1 MPGINYTFCF
11 PFQSADFYDEI
22 EIADFDAADRKD
34 LMQMMR
40 GADVASFV
48 VPDGGIDLENCHL
61 DMVGGGGV
69 GMIQMAKKQ
78 RLDVNYSVQKVV
90 QQQQQPQGGSRRKM
104 PLVNR
109 IL

>member
-1 MPGINYTFCF
+1 MDG
-11 PFQSADFYDEI
+11 
-22 EIADFDAADRKD
+22 DRKD
-34 LMQMMR
+34 LISLMAR
-40 GADVASFV
+40 DGSFV

-61 DMVGGGGV
+61 DMVGGGG
-69 GMIQMAKKQ
+69 MMQMAKKQ
-78 RLDVNYSVQKVV
+78 RLDVNYAVVQKQQV